1 MTVLMT
7 AIMSV
12 IMRCGRIVSDG
23 LFHTNRTSTVIGI
36 GPNKPQAGPRYSRDI
51 SQMPQIRRSHLGDI
65 SRRQEIASVGV
76 RENFNESHYAN
87 ARRAAAATA
96 AAGKRVDATAPELR
110 AADVAMVR
118 ALP

>member
-1 MTVLMT
+1 
-7 AIMSV
+7 
-12 IMRCGRIVSDG
+12 MRCGRIVSDG

-36 GPNKPQAGPRYSRDI
+36 GPNKPQVEPRYSRDLADPTDPR
-51 SQMPQIRRSHLGDI
+51 SRRSHLGDA

-76 RENFNESHYAN
+76 RENFNDSHYAK

-96 AAGKRVDATAPELR
+96 AAGKRVDAAAPELR